1 MIIHEDKNPYN
12 EESKTKWYHPIVLLL
27 SIPVMIIVLLWVIV
41 LSLTD
46 KIKRFIGK

>member
-27 SIPVMIIVLLWVIV
+27 SIPIMIIILLWVVIYV
-41 LSLTD
+41 VGD